1 MLDEATRQRIMLQ
14 QEGAVLASVGAY
26 SEPSI
31 ACEIARCQLDGIS
44 NALIRMQGAK
54 ETAHFVFALSD
65 RVAGGVRDVT
75 DCWSPAAGKVIEHG
89 ATIRL
94 RDEPPPAP
102 VPPATKRVSDF
113 YYGFLCGLATM
124 TVVTVLAMGM
134 L

>member
-14 QEGAVLASVGAY
+14 QEGAILASVGSY

-75 DCWSPAAGKVIEHG
+75 DCWSPCAVEKVVEH
-89 ATIRL
+89 
-94 RDEPPPAP
+94 EPLPVVTVSPDRPAN
-102 VPPATKRVSDF
+102 RVSDF
-113 YYGFLCGLATM
+113 YYGFLCGLGVM
-124 TVVTVLAMGM
+124 MVVTVLSMGRA
-134 L
+134 